1 MKHIA
6 SISFTTSAGPVGNT
20 HKEHA
25 ALLAHRFLDPYF
37 CRSRENYDTM
47 SWKTCEIVKFNH
59 KCYLDRI
66 IYIYIYIV
74 HTYVTYSAIL
84 YLMHIRGWNC
94 CLPLDRSITH
104 QGSCYFHIKIHFRK
118 SYSKVFQIYVLLPIN
133 CDFIKSWTQI
143 HIKPMCL
150 IPK

>member
-47 SWKTCEIVKFNH
+47 SRKTCEIVKFNH
-59 KCYLDRI
+59 KYYLDRI
-66 IYIYIYIV
+66 IYIYIYS
-74 HTYVTYSAIL
+74 TYICDIFR
-84 YLMHIRGWNC
+84 HIISNAYTR
-94 CLPLDRSITH
+94 LA
-104 QGSCYFHIKIHFRK
+104 
-118 SYSKVFQIYVLLPIN
+118 LLFTIR
-133 CDFIKSWTQI
+133 
-143 HIKPMCL
+143 
-150 IPK
+150 